1 LRRAA
6 FISGGHQGTARLS
19 LEDISGIARSDA
31 FTMNSV
37 NSMVPLMNVDET
49 FGELQE
55 QELISVL
62 GVLFWK
68 WWEIGEIGTNLGN

>member
-1 LRRAA
+1 M
-6 FISGGHQGTARLS
+6 S

>member
-1 LRRAA
+1 
-6 FISGGHQGTARLS
+6 LS